1 MLNLLK
7 KKKFKKKL
15 KKEFLKR
22 VKPNCCMLICNYV
35 QSEQVIDCK
44 ILQFFCNLPETIRFC
59 NKLLFIFLFS
69 YQHQPLVKS
78 FFPLNKFDF
87 KSAFSALFI
96 STPLVFVLLTCLHR
110 ADISLTCNQMFAL
123 LLSPGFHSVPIG
135 LFIFLLLQDLRF
147 AGGHMAIMIL
157 SSLGVFPPTHTH
169 TWGFSFFYKKR
180 KSHRRYLNRFSSVT

>member
-1 MLNLLK
+1 M
-7 KKKFKKKL
+7 

-96 STPLVFVLLTCLHR
+96 STPLVFVLLTWLHR
-110 ADISLTCNQMFAL
+110 
-123 LLSPGFHSVPIG
+123 G
-135 LFIFLLLQDLRF
+135 
-147 AGGHMAIMIL
+147 
-157 SSLGVFPPTHTH
+157 
-169 TWGFSFFYKKR
+169 
-180 KSHRRYLNRFSSVT
+180 